1 MNDDNGKKEEKGGF
15 LSALS
20 GIFRGGSSAVGGAS
34 SGLSSAG
41 GLGGLFATK
50 AGIVGMVLGGAT
62 IAAGVGVVY
71 NFVGSSSKPVY
82 NTELFQNSYYEDV
95 SSEAGEERARARDT
109 SSASASTLDMFSEQ
123 ARRQGISGLAGEGG
137 SGSSEEPSDSEA
149 VAPQDGAAADASAN
163 APSAAGPAGGA
174 RGKLVSNPGFGAKGG
189 GGSSG
194 TAMPRMKGGGA
205 GLSGGIGNQFASMY
219 KAPSVADSGKT
230 SGMSAMAARMK
241 SSPKYAVPNF
251 NKKGAHA
258 QAKFAGKMGAG
269 ASYSSSGA
277 GARAMATE
285 AFTGETA
292 GSGDVGGGEGGA
304 GLGGAGVSNGASL
317 KGNDP
322 SLNSNSSSVPDV
334 TDPENV
340 SPWKEFEDGAMK
352 GMLGAVLG
360 IILIKLFG
368 KMAKS
373 PNPWVSG
380 IGYAL
385 AIAALVATLAICAYV
400 IYNGIKMMLGDP
412 DNKEGKG
419 AWEGQM
425 WMGGMYV
432 FAGIML
438 AIKAWD
444 AFAGIEKGGK
454 GTTDVKGA
462 DGKVTSTTKL
472 STPLGKDYMMGDIF
486 KGM

>member
-1 MNDDNGKKEEKGGF
+1 MNDTNGKKEEKGGF

-71 NFVGSSSKPVY
+71 NFVGSSSKPAY
-82 NTELFQNSYYEDV
+82 NTDLFQNSYYEEV
-95 SSEAGEERARARDT
+95 SNEAGEERARSRDS

-123 ARRQGISGLAGEGG
+123 ARKQGISGLAGEGG
-137 SGSSEEPSDSEA
+137 SGSSGEPSDSEA
-149 VAPQDGAAADASAN
+149 AAPEDGTAAAAGASAN
-163 APSAAGPAGGA
+163 APSAAGPAGG
-174 RGKLVSNPGFGAKGG
+174 GNKLKATSGFGGKGG
-189 GGSSG
+189 GGGSG
-194 TAMPRMKGGGA
+194 SAMPRMKGGG

-219 KAPSVADSGKT
+219 KAPSVADGGKT

-258 QAKFAGKMGAG
+258 QAKFASKLGAR

-277 GARAMATE
+277 GARSMATE

-322 SLNSNSSSVPDV
+322 GLNSNSSSVPDV

-340 SPWKEFEDGAMK
+340 SPWTKYEDEAMK
-352 GMLGAVLG
+352 YMLIAVALILVTKLLG
-360 IILIKLFG
+360 KVS
-368 KMAKS
+368 KS
-373 PNPWVSG
+373 VPWVYWLAVVTA
-380 IGYAL
+380 IL
-385 AIAALVATLAICAYV
+385 AIAAAAMV
-400 IYNGIKMMLGDP
+400 IYNGIMLMMGDP
-412 DNKEGKG
+412 DNKNGDG
-419 AWEGQM
+419 AWEGQL

-432 FAGIML
+432 MAGIML

-444 AFAGIEKGGK
+444 ALCGLEK
-454 GTTDVKGA
+454 A
-462 DGKVTSTTKL
+462 TSTTPPM
-472 STPLGKDYMMGDIF
+472 SDYAIGDIF